1 MYTSSSLRSCRV
13 CLCRSIHKSAKL
25 LEIFKQQKRRPGR
38 TTTTTQTKEIREKD
52 MSGLMGFDNLPY
64 AGFFA

>member
-1 MYTSSSLRSCRV
+1 
-13 CLCRSIHKSAKL
+13 LCRSIHKSAKL
-25 LEIFKQQKRRPGR
+25 LEIFKQQKRRPGTTT